1 MINSV
6 SPDFRPL
13 MTALAKAFLGAT
25 GYEFQE
31 QYMSGVAVAE
41 PSPSV
46 SAGLYVST
54 GYYRAS
60 VVFTASENFRWKARH
75 SEKIIPEETIWTLA
89 SSIQGTVKRELSASG
104 RFRVNVGLD
113 ENCSVQKEL
122 ADVAGSVVR
131 IKVPLQM
138 DSGVVFMEC
147 AFHVPE
153 SYDLM
158 Y

>member
-1 MINSV
+1 MINN
-6 SPDFRPL
+6 PDFKPL
-13 MTALAKAFLGAT
+13 MTALARAFQGAM

-31 QYMSGVAVAE
+31 QYMGGVTVAE

-46 SAGLYVST
+46 SAGLYIST

-60 VVFTASENFRWKARH
+60 VVFTASEDFRWKARH
-75 SEKIIPEETIWTLA
+75 SEQVLPEETIWTLA
-89 SSIQGTVKRELSASG
+89 SSIQESVKRDLSASG
-104 RFRVNVGLD
+104 RFKVNVGLD
-113 ENCSVQKEL
+113 ENCAVQREL
-122 ADVAGSVVR
+122 AEVPGSVIR
-131 IKVPLQM
+131 TKVALKM
-138 DSGVVFMEC
+138 DSGIVFMEC

>member
-1 MINSV
+1 
-6 SPDFRPL
+6 
-13 MTALAKAFLGAT
+13 MTALAKAFQGTT

-31 QYMSGVAVAE
+31 RYMGGVAVPE
-41 PSPSV
+41 PSSSV
-46 SAGLYVST
+46 SAGIYIST

-60 VVFTASENFRWKARH
+60 VVFTSSEDFRWKARH
-75 SEKIIPEETIWTLA
+75 SEKILPEETIWTLA

-104 RFRVNVGLD
+104 RFKVNVGLD
-113 ENCSVQKEL
+113 ENCAVQREL
-122 ADVAGSVVR
+122 AEVPGSVVR
-131 IKVPLQM
+131 IKVPLKM
-138 DSGVVFMEC
+138 DSGIVFMEC